1 MRMLFSFVLTTFF
14 IFLGAQLV
22 LGHAFVTEES
32 PAPNSI
38 LEIPPDEVKVKFN
51 SKVEK
56 DFSIKLIDKNQQEI
70 IPLNS
75 EITIDQKEIKLT
87 LPTLEGGNYLVEY
100 YVVSSNDGHPVQG
113 SFIFQVAQVN
123 PPQQQDANQ
132 ETELDK
138 EEIEVIPAENELV
151 SKAETI
157 QKSSNINASEMF
169 IYVLRAIY
177 YIGLLVLIGWVIG
190 WRMIQT
196 YADELKKKY
205 LFWGVILQMLHLVGL
220 ISIILVQLNIFTSN
234 GLSFAFEFSFETMF
248 VFGWFGSL
256 LLALIGFG
264 FLFRNF
270 WFDYLWIALL
280 VVFKSLNGHSLEF
293 EPSYLLVITNS
304 IHLLAASIWAA
315 GLVFIIVFWRKQKL
329 YIKSFLPMFSKYALY
344 SFIILTVT
352 GTFTT
357 IMFLPSV
364 DYLLTKWGIVLLIKI
379 LLIFLVLLIAFTI
392 RTKSKNGNITD
403 LESWLKFDFYLMIVI
418 LVVVSVLTY
427 LNPLG

>member
-1 MRMLFSFVLTTFF
+1 MRILFSFVLTTLF

-22 LGHAFVTEES
+22 SGHAFVTEES

-38 LEIPPDEVKVKFN
+38 LDIPPDEVKIKFN

-56 DFSIKLIDKNQQEI
+56 DFSIKLIDENQQEI

-75 EITIDQKEIKLT
+75 EITIDQKEIKLK

-113 SFIFQVAQVN
+113 SFAFKVAQVN
-123 PPQQQDANQ
+123 PPQQQHTNQ
-132 ETELDK
+132 EAELHTGETEGT
-138 EEIEVIPAENELV
+138 PSENEIV
-151 SKAETI
+151 SKEETI
-157 QKSSNINASEMF
+157 QKSSKINVSEIF

-256 LLALIGFG
+256 LLALVGFT
-264 FLFRNF
+264 FLFKKV
-270 WFDYLWIALL
+270 WFDYLWIAVI

-293 EPSYLLVITNS
+293 EPSSLLVVTNS
-304 IHLLAASIWAA
+304 IHLVAASIWAA
-315 GLVFIIVFWRKQKL
+315 GLLFIIVFWRKHNL

-344 SFIILTVT
+344 SFIILTIT

-357 IMFLPSV
+357 ILFLPSV

-379 LLIFLVLLIAFTI
+379 LLIFIVLFIAFTI
-392 RTKSKNGNITD
+392 RSKSKNGNMTD
-403 LESWLKFDFYLMIVI
+403 LEGWLKLDFYLMIVI
-418 LVVVSVLTY
+418 LIVVSILTY

>member
-1 MRMLFSFVLTTFF
+1 MRTLFSFVLTTLF

-22 LGHAFVTEES
+22 WGHAFVIEES

-38 LEIPPDEVKVKFN
+38 LEIPPDEVKIKFN

-75 EITIDQKEIKLT
+75 EITMDQKEIKLK

-113 SFIFQVAQVN
+113 SFAFKVAQVN
-123 PPQQQDANQ
+123 PPQQQHTNQ
-132 ETELDK
+132 ETELDT
-138 EEIEVIPAENELV
+138 EEMEVTPVENELI
-151 SKAETI
+151 SKEETI
-157 QKSSNINASEMF
+157 QKSSKINASEMF

-190 WRMIQT
+190 WRIIQT
-196 YADELKKKY
+196 YPDELKKKY

-220 ISIILVQLNIFTSN
+220 ISIILVQLNIFTTN
-234 GLSFAFEFSFETMF
+234 GLSFAVEFSFEASL
-248 VFGWFGSL
+248 VFGWFVSL
-256 LLALIGFG
+256 LLALAGFV
-264 FLFRNF
+264 FLFRKF
-270 WFDYLWIALL
+270 WFDYLWIAVI
-280 VVFKSLNGHSLEF
+280 VVFKSLNGHSMEF
-293 EPSYLLVITNS
+293 EPSYLLVITNR

-315 GLVFIIVFWRKQKL
+315 GLMFIIIFWRKHKL
-329 YIKSFLPMFSKYALY
+329 YIKTFLPMFSKYALY

-364 DYLLTKWGIVLLIKI
+364 DYLLTKWGIVLLIKV
-379 LLIFLVLLIAFTI
+379 LLIFLVILIAFRI
-392 RTKSKNGNITD
+392 RKKNKNGNIAD
-403 LESWLKFDFYLMIVI
+403 LEGWLKFDFYLMIVI
-418 LVVVSVLTY
+418 VVVVSILTY